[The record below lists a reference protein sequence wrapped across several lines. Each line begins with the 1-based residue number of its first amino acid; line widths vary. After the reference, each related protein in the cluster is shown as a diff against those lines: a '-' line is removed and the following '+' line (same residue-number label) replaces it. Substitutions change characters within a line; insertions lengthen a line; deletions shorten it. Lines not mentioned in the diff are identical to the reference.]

1 MSKKFKMKKSKLIIT
16 GENVVINS
24 EKKVCN
30 LFKTKPERSIGWI
43 DEDGYELTDPDDI
56 DALLK
61 RVRTREKEKFLLKK
75 EVGKSKRR
83 VK

>member
-1 MSKKFKMKKSKLIIT
+1 MSKKSKMKKSKLVIT
-16 GENVVINS
+16 GEDVVINS

-56 DALLK
+56 DDLLK
-61 RVRTREKEKFLLKK
+61 RNRMREKEKFHAGNEGDESKI
-75 EVGKSKRR
+75 KS
-83 VK
+83 

>member
-1 MSKKFKMKKSKLIIT
+1 MKKSKLIIT
-16 GENVVINS
+16 GEDVVINS

-56 DALLK
+56 DDLLK
-61 RVRTREKEKFLLKK
+61 RNRMREKEKFLLKK

-83 VK
+83 VKWDF

>member
-1 MSKKFKMKKSKLIIT
+1 MKKSKLIIT

-43 DEDGYELTDPDDI
+43 DEDGHELTDPDDI
-56 DALLK
+56 DDLLK
-61 RVRTREKEKFLLKK
+61 RNRMREKEKFLAGK
-75 EVGKSKRR
+75 EGDESKIKS
-83 VK
+83 

>member
-1 MSKKFKMKKSKLIIT
+1 MKKSKLIIT
-16 GENVVINS
+16 GEDVVINS

-56 DALLK
+56 DDLLK
-61 RVRTREKEKFLLKK
+61 RNRMREKEKFLAGK
-75 EVGKSKRR
+75 EGDESKIKS
-83 VK
+83 

>member
-1 MSKKFKMKKSKLIIT
+1 MKKSKLIIT
-16 GENVVINS
+16 GEDVVINS

-75 EVGKSKRR
+75 EVFKSKIT

>member
-1 MSKKFKMKKSKLIIT
+1 MKKSKLIIT
-16 GENVVINS
+16 GEDVVINS

-43 DEDGYELTDPDDI
+43 DEDGHELTDPDDI
-56 DALLK
+56 DDLLK
-61 RVRTREKEKFLLKK
+61 RNRTREKEKFLLKK
-75 EVGKSKRR
+75 EVGKSKIT

>member
-1 MSKKFKMKKSKLIIT
+1 MKKSKLIIT
-16 GENVVINS
+16 GGDVVINS

-43 DEDGYELTDPDDI
+43 DEDGHELTDPDDI
-56 DALLK
+56 DDLLK

>member
-1 MSKKFKMKKSKLIIT
+1 MKKSKLIIT
-16 GENVVINS
+16 GEDVVINS

-56 DALLK
+56 DDLLK
-61 RVRTREKEKFLLKK
+61 RNRMREKEKFLAGK
-75 EVGKSKRR
+75 EGDESKIKSYMVR
-83 VK
+83 

>member
-56 DALLK
+56 DDLLK
-61 RVRTREKEKFLLKK
+61 RNRMREKEKFHAGNEGDESKI
-75 EVGKSKRR
+75 KS
-83 VK
+83 

>member
-1 MSKKFKMKKSKLIIT
+1 MKKSKLIIT
-16 GENVVINS
+16 GEDVVINS

-56 DALLK
+56 DDLLK
-61 RVRTREKEKFLLKK
+61 RNRMREKEKFFTGK
-75 EVGKSKRR
+75 EGDESKIKS
-83 VK
+83 

>member
-1 MSKKFKMKKSKLIIT
+1 MSKKSKMKKSKLVIT
-16 GENVVINS
+16 GEDVVINS

-56 DALLK
+56 DDLLK
-61 RVRTREKEKFLLKK
+61 RNRMREKEKFLAGK
-75 EVGKSKRR
+75 EGDESKIKS
-83 VK
+83 

>member
-1 MSKKFKMKKSKLIIT
+1 MKKSKLIIT
-16 GENVVINS
+16 GEDVVINS

-43 DEDGYELTDPDDI
+43 DEDGHELTDPDDI

-75 EVGKSKRR
+75 EVFKSKIT

>member
-1 MSKKFKMKKSKLIIT
+1 MKKSKLVIT
-16 GENVVINS
+16 GEDVVINS

-56 DALLK
+56 DDLLK
-61 RVRTREKEKFLLKK
+61 RNRMREKEKFLAGK
-75 EVGKSKRR
+75 EGDESKIKS
-83 VK
+83 

>member
-1 MSKKFKMKKSKLIIT
+1 MKKSKLVIT
-16 GENVVINS
+16 GEDVVINS

-56 DALLK
+56 DDLLE
-61 RVRTREKEKFLLKK
+61 RVRTREK
-75 EVGKSKRR
+75 KSF
-83 VK
+83 

>member
-1 MSKKFKMKKSKLIIT
+1 MIKKAKKKKSKLIIT
-16 GENVVINS
+16 GEDVVINS

-61 RVRTREKEKFLLKK
+61 RTRLREKEKFLARKGGGESK
-75 EVGKSKRR
+75 IKS
-83 VK
+83 